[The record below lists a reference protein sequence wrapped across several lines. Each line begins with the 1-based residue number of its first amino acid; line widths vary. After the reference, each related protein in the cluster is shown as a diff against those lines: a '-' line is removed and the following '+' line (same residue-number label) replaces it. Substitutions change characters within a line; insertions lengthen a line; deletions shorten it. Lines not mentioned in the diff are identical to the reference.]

1 LNTRFNKYI
10 KNSMKIVSGTNNPK
24 LSQEISKHLRTKL
37 VNSKIR
43 RFADSE
49 VYIEI
54 NENMRGSEVFVIQ
67 GTSYPANDNIME
79 LLVCIDALRR
89 ASAKNITAVLPYF
102 GYARQ
107 DRKVTPRSP
116 ISAKL
121 VANLITNAG
130 ANRVLTLDLH
140 ANQIQGFF
148 DIPVDNLFAAPIFV
162 KDIKKN
168 IKSKNLVCVAPDV
181 GGVERARA
189 IGKRLNAD
197 LAIIDKRR
205 SGPGKSEVMN
215 VIGQVKGK
223 SCVIIDDLVDSG
235 GTICNAADALVKKG
249 AKDVYA
255 YVVHGVFSG
264 NAVERIQKSKIK
276 QFVVTNSID
285 NSEKTKRSKIKTIS
299 VAPLLG
305 EAMNRISESKS
316 VSKLFK

>member
-1 LNTRFNKYI
+1 
-10 KNSMKIVSGTNNPK
+10 MKIVSGTNNPK
-24 LSQEISKHLRTKL
+24 LSKEIAKYLKTKI
-37 VNSKIR
+37 VNSSIR

>member
-1 LNTRFNKYI
+1 
-10 KNSMKIVSGTNNPK
+10 
-24 LSQEISKHLRTKL
+24 
-37 VNSKIR
+37 
-43 RFADSE
+43 
-49 VYIEI
+49 
-54 NENMRGSEVFVIQ
+54 
-67 GTSYPANDNIME
+67 
-79 LLVCIDALRR
+79 
-89 ASAKNITAVLPYF
+89 
-102 GYARQ
+102 
-107 DRKVTPRSP
+107 
-116 ISAKL
+116 
-121 VANLITNAG
+121 
-130 ANRVLTLDLH
+130 
-140 ANQIQGFF
+140 
-148 DIPVDNLFAAPIFV
+148 
-162 KDIKKN
+162 
-168 IKSKNLVCVAPDV
+168 
-181 GGVERARA
+181 
-189 IGKRLNAD
+189 
-197 LAIIDKRR
+197 
-205 SGPGKSEVMN
+205 MN

>member
-1 LNTRFNKYI
+1 
-10 KNSMKIVSGTNNPK
+10 MKIVSGTNNPK

>member
-1 LNTRFNKYI
+1 
-10 KNSMKIVSGTNNPK
+10 MKLVSGTNNLP
-24 LSQEISKHLRTKL
+24 LSKEISKYLKTKL
-37 VNSKIR
+37 TNSNIR

-79 LLVCIDALRR
+79 LLICIDALRR

-121 VANLITNAG
+121 IANLITHAG

-148 DIPVDNLFAAPIFV
+148 DIPVDNLFASPIFV
-162 KDIKKN
+162 KHIKKN
-168 IKSKNLVCVAPDV
+168 IKSRNLICVAPDV

-215 VIGQVKGK
+215 VIGSVKGK
-223 SCVIIDDLVDSG
+223 TCIIIDDLVDSG
-235 GTICNAADALVKKG
+235 GTICNAADALIQKG
-249 AKDVYA
+249 AKEVFA
-255 YVVHGVFSG
+255 YVVH
-264 NAVERIQKSKIK
+264 AVLSKDAVQKIQQSKIK
-276 QFVVTNSID
+276 QFIVTNSID
-285 NSEKTKRSKIKTIS
+285 NQLKTNKTKIKIIS
-299 VAPLLG
+299 IAPLL
-305 EAMNRISESKS
+305 ADAINRISESKS

>member
-1 LNTRFNKYI
+1 
-10 KNSMKIVSGTNNPK
+10 MKIVSGTNNPK

-168 IKSKNLVCVAPDV
+168 IKSKNLICVAPDV
-181 GGVERARA
+181 SGVERARA

-305 EAMNRISESKS
+305 EAMYRISESKS

>member
-1 LNTRFNKYI
+1 
-10 KNSMKIVSGTNNPK
+10 MKIVSGTNNPI
-24 LSQEISKHLRTKL
+24 LSKEISKHLKTKL
-37 VNSKIR
+37 VNSNIR

>member
-1 LNTRFNKYI
+1 
-10 KNSMKIVSGTNNPK
+10 MKIVSGTNNPK

-102 GYARQ
+102 GYSRQ

>member
-1 LNTRFNKYI
+1 
-10 KNSMKIVSGTNNPK
+10 
-24 LSQEISKHLRTKL
+24 
-37 VNSKIR
+37 
-43 RFADSE
+43 
-49 VYIEI
+49 
-54 NENMRGSEVFVIQ
+54 MRGSEVFVIQ

-255 YVVHGVFSG
+255 YVVHGVFSD